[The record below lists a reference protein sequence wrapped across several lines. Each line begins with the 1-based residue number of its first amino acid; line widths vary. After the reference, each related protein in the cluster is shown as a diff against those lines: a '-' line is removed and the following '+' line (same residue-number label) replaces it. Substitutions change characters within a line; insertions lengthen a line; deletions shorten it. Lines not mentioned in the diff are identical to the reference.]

1 MHGGHPALVLF
12 ERAEAALPADPE
24 LDVPLSHPGLLADL
38 VRAANSLGYLV
49 R

>member
-12 ERAEAALPADPE
+12 ERAQDALASEPE
-24 LDVPLSHPGLLADL
+24 IDVPLSHPGLLPDLTRIADT
-38 VRAANSLGYLV
+38 LGYFL

>member
-12 ERAEAALPADPE
+12 ERADDAAV
-24 LDVPLSHPGLLADL
+24 DVPLSHPGLLPDLARVAD
-38 VRAANSLGYLV
+38 ALGYLT